1 MRLSLLLSLLSITYA
16 MGHESLVEPH
26 TQEQEED
33 LISITEN
40 KVRIV
45 HMHVNSTDNSISIK
59 LYY

>member
-1 MRLSLLLSLLSITYA
+1 MRLSLLLSLVSITYA

-45 HMHVNSTDNSISIK
+45 HMHVDLVNDNSIFIK
-59 LYY
+59 V